1 MNKRA
6 KHTTIDYFC
15 PSSHAQ
21 ILSIGKYW
29 KESSFQKNAI
39 SNLCPCLQNGQCPFI
54 ENVSA
59 FRSLLMMVLE

>member
-21 ILSIGKYW
+21 ILSIGKKVAFKKMLFLTYAHVCRTGNVPLL
-29 KESSFQKNAI
+29 KMFLPLGPSS
-39 SNLCPCLQNGQCPFI
+39 
-54 ENVSA
+54 
-59 FRSLLMMVLE
+59 